1 MKEILQKFDSTVELM
16 ETFYFSQQM
25 AENLI
30 NDLLDLAKLENN
42 TFTFTNEQF
51 NLMDIIYQAFKI
63 SQHTANHLNI
73 ELRAEI
79 DCKEN
84 YELIN
89 QINGDKRRYLQII
102 MNFMSNALK
111 FTDEGG
117 RITVKIKILEN

>member
-1 MKEILQKFDSTVELM
+1 M